1 MFIFSFSSS
10 PPGVS
15 CCLPFQL
22 ELFSFLLV
30 LFSPVSRI
38 PVMCLNCGFH
48 VIQTAGWFLQV
59 GFFKSPKVFFS
70 TVCFSL
76 DLFFFCPVWFGL
88 IPLFLEVL
96 LIFFHAY
103 QLLLFVGRIPF
114 PVAGHRSFCAVSH
127 EVTSQH
133 SLQGLAQLLLPLQ
146 LFPLP

>member
-15 CCLPFQL
+15 CCPPFQL

-76 DLFFFCPVWFGL
+76 DLFFFCPICLVWAYSSVLRGSAD
-88 IPLFLEVL
+88 FLPCLPASPVCWKNSISRCRTPVL
-96 LIFFHAY
+96 L
-103 QLLLFVGRIPF
+103 
-114 PVAGHRSFCAVSH
+114 CC
-127 EVTSQH
+127 VT
-133 SLQGLAQLLLPLQ
+133 
-146 LFPLP
+146 